1 MKINSTTKRL
11 ATASLV
17 AALLGGCTNMED
29 NPKQTVG
36 TILGTGVGALIGAQ
50 MGGGKGKLAA
60 VAIGALGGAYL
71 GSELGKS
78 LDKADKAF
86 ARDTTQKTL
95 ETAPIGQVN
104 TWNNPDSGNSGSVKP
119 VSTYQS
125 ASNAPCREFETT
137 IYVDGQQETG
147 VGNACRQEDGT
158 WKIVQ

>member
-1 MKINSTTKRL
+1 MRIYFTTKRL
-11 ATASLV
+11 AAVSLV
-17 AALLGGCTNMED
+17 AALLSGCTNMED
-29 NPKQTVG
+29 SPKQTVG

-78 LDKADKAF
+78 LDNADKAI
-86 ARDTTQKTL
+86 ARDTTQETL
-95 ETAPIGQVN
+95 EKAPTGHVS
-104 TWNNPDSGNSGSVKP
+104 TWSNPDSGHSGSIKP
-119 VSTYQS
+119 ISTYQS
-125 ASNAPCREFETT
+125 ASNTPCREFEST

-147 VGNACRQEDGT
+147 VGKACRQEDGT